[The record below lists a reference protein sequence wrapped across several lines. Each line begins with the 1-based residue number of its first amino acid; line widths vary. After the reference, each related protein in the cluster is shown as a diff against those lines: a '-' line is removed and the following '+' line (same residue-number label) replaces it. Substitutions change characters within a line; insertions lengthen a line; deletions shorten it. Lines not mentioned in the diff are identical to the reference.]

1 MRRREPFGPP
11 VLVVAQDCGRE
22 GPGHWSGTNRPPDE
36 DSRLNINRQNGR
48 RRGRGGGQR
57 PPSNSPS
64 PGNRQDNRSRGNA
77 AQLHEKY
84 KALARDSQMS
94 GDRVQT
100 EYYLQFADH
109 YFRVLNENRPRFE
122 EQRPRRDDFMSDDE
136 DDGEENL
143 AANDVDDG
151 DDRDERQDRQPRY
164 ERQERPERQERSE
177 RQERPDR
184 QERGERQARPD
195 RQPRP
200 EREAS
205 EARDGEEREPRQD
218 REPREQRPEREARPD
233 RETRNVGELRPRRER
248 PRRDRAEQEEVQ
260 EDAGEARISLDSL
273 PPAISADVVEAK
285 PRRRTRRPRPEDGDS
300 EIAPAA

>member
-1 MRRREPFGPP
+1 M
-11 VLVVAQDCGRE
+11 
-22 GPGHWSGTNRPPDE
+22 
-36 DSRLNINRQNGR
+36 NINRQNGR
-48 RRGRGGGQR
+48 RRGRGGGGQR

-64 PGNRQDNRSRGNA
+64 TGNRQDNRSRGNA

-84 KALARDSQMS
+84 KALARDTQLS

-122 EQRPRRDDFMSDDE
+122 ETRRPQGDFMSDDE
-136 DDGEENL
+136 EDGDDNV
-143 AANDVDDG
+143 AANDMDDG

-164 ERQERPERQERSE
+164 ERQERSE

-184 QERGERQARPD
+184 QDRPERQARPD

-200 EREAS
+200 EREAP
-205 EARDGEEREPRQD
+205 EARESEDREPRQD
-218 REPREQRPEREARPD
+218 REPREQRPEREARPE
-233 RETRNVGELRPRRER
+233 REPRSEPRSVGELRPRRDR
-248 PRRDRAEQEEVQ
+248 PRRDRPEQEQVQ
-260 EDAGEARISLDSL
+260 EDGGEARISLDSL

-285 PRRRTRRPRPEDGDS
+285 PRRRTRRPRAEEGDA

>member
-1 MRRREPFGPP
+1 
-11 VLVVAQDCGRE
+11 
-22 GPGHWSGTNRPPDE
+22 
-36 DSRLNINRQNGR
+36 LNINRQNGR

-109 YFRVLNENRPRFE
+109 YFRVLNESRSRFE
-122 EQRPRRDDFMSDDE
+122 EQRRPQGDFMSDDDE
-136 DDGEENL
+136 DGDDNL
-143 AANDVDDG
+143 AANDTEDG
-151 DDRDERQDRQPRY
+151 DERDERQDRQPRY
-164 ERQERPERQERSE
+164 ERQDRPERQERGE
-177 RQERPDR
+177 RQERH
-184 QERGERQARPD
+184 ERQARPD
-195 RQPRP
+195 RQPRTD
-200 EREAS
+200 REAP
-205 EARDGEEREPRQD
+205 EARESEDREPRET
-218 REPREQRPEREARPD
+218 REPREQRVEREP
-233 RETRNVGELRPRRER
+233 RNVGELRPRRER
-248 PRRDRAEQEEVQ
+248 PRRERPEQEGAQ

-285 PRRRTRRPRPEDGDS
+285 PRRRTRRPRAEDGDA